1 MKLPNKLILFCE
13 EYNVK
18 IVSRKEMNRIEKDGD
33 TQGVIDPNRKLIMIA
48 NDVNMEDVFWHE
60 VGHYFA
66 SITGKCGRDDNEAH
80 AQVFSELIRGI
91 LKQLK

>member
-13 EYNVK
+13 EYKVQ
-18 IVSRKEMNRIEKDGD
+18 IVSRKQMNKIEKDND

-48 NDVNMEDVFWHE
+48 NDCNIEDVFWHE

-66 SITGKCGRDDNEAH
+66 SITGKTGKDDNEAH
-80 AQVFSELIRGI
+80 SQIFSELIRGI
-91 LKQLK
+91 IKQLK